1 MEEKNIQKEE
11 KIFDV
16 LIIGGLGHIGLPLGL
31 VLAQKGLKIC
41 LLDVDEVKTTL
52 VLHGIMPFIEYGAE
66 PILREVLQNNNLKVS
81 LDSKDISKARNVII
95 TLGTGV
101 DEYHNP
107 KAKNLMDFVFS
118 IKKYLDSS
126 QTLIMRSTVYP
137 TLCRQLVKNLEGIH
151 LAYCPERLVQ
161 GYGIKEIQ
169 ELPQIVSGFS
179 EKAVKDAKELFSKV
193 SPKIIETSVE
203 EAELVKLFTNSWRYL
218 QFGITNQ
225 FYMIATK
232 LGCDYN
238 KIRSAM
244 SEGYERVYS
253 LPSAGFS
260 GGPCLIKDT
269 LQLKAFDE
277 RNFPLG
283 YSAMMVNENIPN
295 FVVGELIKKY
305 DLSKKK
311 VGVLGMAFK
320 ADIDDIR
327 DSLSY
332 KLVKLLN
339 FQGAKVYC
347 SDEFVK
353 DSSFIT
359 KEDLL
364 KKSDIVIVGTPHSA
378 YKTISIPENVHLVD
392 LWGII
397 KERENEKNPFDLSS

>member
-1 MEEKNIQKEE
+1 MEEAFNQNNE
-11 KIFDV
+11 KVYDV

-31 VLAQKGLKIC
+31 VFAQRGLKVC
-41 LLDVDEVKTTL
+41 LLDVDEVKATL
-52 VLHGIMPFIEYGAE
+52 VLHGIMPFVEYGAE
-66 PILREVLQNNNLKVS
+66 PLLKEALQKNNLKVS
-81 LDSKDISKARNVII
+81 LDSKDISKAKNVII

-107 KAKNLMDFVFS
+107 QAKKLMDFVFG
-118 IKKYLDSS
+118 IRKYLDSS

-137 TLCRQLVKNLEGIH
+137 TLCRQLAKNLQGINI
-151 LAYCPERLVQ
+151 AYCPERLVQ

-169 ELPQIVSGFS
+169 QLPQIVSGFS
-179 EKAVKDAKELFSKV
+179 EKAVRDAKELFSKV

-203 EAELVKLFTNSWRYL
+203 EAELIKLFTNAWRYI

-225 FYMIATK
+225 FYTIATK

-238 KIRSAM
+238 KIRKAM
-244 SEGYERVYS
+244 SDGYERIYS
-253 LPSAGFS
+253 LPSAGFT

-277 RNFPLG
+277 ANFPLG

-295 FVVGELIKKY
+295 FVVGELNKKF
-305 DLSKKK
+305 DLSTKK
-311 VGVLGMAFK
+311 VGILGMAFK

-339 FQGAKVYC
+339 FHGAKVYC
-347 SDEFVK
+347 SDDFVK
-353 DSSFIT
+353 DPNFFS
-359 KEDLL
+359 KEDLI
-364 KKSDIVIVGTPHSA
+364 KNCDIIIIGTPHSI
-378 YKTISIPENVHLVD
+378 YKEISVPENVHLVD
-392 LWGII
+392 LWGIVKSRI
-397 KERENEKNPFDLSS
+397 S